1 MISAGGGRA
10 AAARPVP
17 AESGALSDDRR
28 LALLHAARGPAFRR
42 ALDDAGSVERFL
54 TWDDRR
60 LAAAGIDEAGI
71 RRLRVPDETALAL
84 MRRWLAAAGHT
95 VVLWGAP
102 GYPRRL
108 AEIADPPLALWI
120 DGARPDLL
128 EGPQV
133 ALVGSRNATRAGRD
147 TAYGLAEYLSR
158 AGLTITSGLAV
169 GIDAAGHEGA
179 LAGPAGTIAVLGCG
193 IDVVYPRHHAGLA
206 ERIRAAG
213 VLVSEY
219 PPGVPPNAHRFPE
232 RNRIIAGL
240 AVGTLV
246 VEAGRRSGALIT
258 ARRAIEYGR
267 EVFAV
272 PGSIHNPL
280 ARGCHGLIRQGAKL
294 VEEGV
299 DVLVELA
306 PQLEQ
311 ELNAPPPAAEAAP
324 VSALLADPSY
334 VNLLNNIDFD
344 PVRVDEIEARCGL
357 TTAELSSMLLMLE
370 LEGLVEALPGG
381 RYCRVQTRSR

>member
-1 MISAGGGRA
+1 MRE
-10 AAARPVP
+10 RPVA
-17 AESGALSDDRR
+17 AEPRPLIDDRR
-28 LALLHAARGPAFRR
+28 LALLYAARGPAFQR
-42 ALDDAGSVERFL
+42 AIDAAGSVERFL
-54 TWDDRR
+54 SLDDRR
-60 LAAAGIDEAGI
+60 LAAAGIDDAGI
-71 RRLRVPDETALAL
+71 RRLRAPNETDLTR
-84 MRRWLAAAGHT
+84 MRRWLAADGHG
-95 VVLWGAP
+95 VILKGSP

-108 AEIADPPLALWI
+108 AETPDAPLALWV

-128 EGPQV
+128 QGPQI

-147 TAYGLAEYLSR
+147 TARGLAEYLSR

-179 LAGPAGTIAVLGCG
+179 LAGTAGTIAVLGCG
-193 IDVVYPRHHAGLA
+193 IDTLYPRHHAALA
-206 ERIRAAG
+206 ERIRADG

-219 PPGVPPNAHRFPE
+219 PPGVPPSAHRFPE

-246 VEAGRRSGALIT
+246 VEAARRSGALIT
-258 ARRAIEYGR
+258 ARRAAEYGR

-294 VEEGV
+294 VEEGA

-311 ELNAPPPAAEAAP
+311 ELMPPPAAAEP
-324 VSALLADPSY
+324 TPPESPLLADPAY
-334 VNLLNNIDFD
+334 VNLLNSLEFE
-344 PVRVDEIEARCGL
+344 PVTRDQLEGRCGL